1 MLGGDTAKT
10 IDDNSLTPVPDSERK
25 SGIYL
30 SWLPAGVAT
39 SLLQLTIAGDI
50 TALVGSQWGL
60 LAGAAVGTAV
70 LVLGWLFC
78 NIAYREGLSS
88 TVLPRFYGLG
98 LRGSAISSAAFGF
111 MIIALLASENVL
123 LYNGTLFAFHWH
135 DTAGLR
141 ILVYGVLT
149 IAWVALS
156 SFGIKLVTRT
166 SSALVLVFMCL
177 LAYMVFHIYSGSSA
191 GLGDA
196 FTQANTVLTGSG
208 SSRFVTV
215 MGILGG
221 QGTAL
226 ILVNADYTRYARS
239 RRAVGGVSLSGVIML
254 DIVGIALGILV
265 LTGGNPMVARYL
277 VLHGTATAA
286 TASAQAATLAA
297 TNTGAYFVIIAGAA
311 GFALM
316 YVAQTKV
323 QVLNTYSGSLALS
336 NLCYVLTGRHPNRF
350 AMIVLANAICLVMIA
365 ADVFGRLSG
374 VLNVLGMVVMA
385 FIALAIAD
393 FYIVTR
399 SRARD
404 TSAEVE
410 PVNWAGVSTL
420 VLASAVAYALY
431 RTGVFQYGFL
441 ASAVITVV
449 LYPPLRTMVLKP
461 TVRSIE
467 APVPAAE
474 AVS

>member
-297 TNTGAYFVIIAGAA
+297 TNTGAYFVIIAGGA

>member
-1 MLGGDTAKT
+1 MLGGDTAKA
-10 IDDNSLTPVPDSERK
+10 IDDNSLTPVPDEERK

-50 TALVGSQWGL
+50 TALVGSRWGL
-60 LAGAAVGTAV
+60 LAGAAVGSAV
-70 LVLGWLFC
+70 LILGWLFC

-98 LRGSAISSAAFGF
+98 LRGSAISSAAFAF

-123 LYNGTLFAFHWH
+123 LYNGTLFAFHWR
-135 DTAGLR
+135 DTTGLR

-149 IAWVALS
+149 IAWVGLS

-177 LAYMVFHIYSGSSA
+177 LAYMVFHIYSGSSTSI
-191 GLGDA
+191 GDA

-221 QGTAL
+221 QGSAL

-286 TASAQAATLAA
+286 TASAQATVLAA
-297 TNTGAYFVIIAGAA
+297 TNTGAYFVIIAGGA

-316 YVAQTKV
+316 YAAQTKV

-336 NLCYVLTGRHPNRF
+336 NLCYVLSGRHPNRF
-350 AMIVLANAICLVMIA
+350 AMIVLSNAICLVMIA
-365 ADVFGRLSG
+365 ANVFGKLSG

-393 FYIVTR
+393 FYIVNR
-399 SRARD
+399 SQVRD

-410 PVNWAGVSTL
+410 PVNWAGVLTLIIAST
-420 VLASAVAYALY
+420 VAYVLY
-431 RTGVFQYGFL
+431 RTGAFQYGFL

-461 TVRSIE
+461 TARALE
-467 APVPAAE
+467 TPAPTRE

>member
-1 MLGGDTAKT
+1 MLGGDTART
-10 IDDNSLTPVPDSERK
+10 IDDNSLTPVPEEERK
-25 SGIYL
+25 SGTYL

-60 LAGAAVGTAV
+60 LAGAVVGTLV
-70 LVLGWLFC
+70 LILGWLFC

-98 LRGSAISSAAFGF
+98 LRGSALSSAAFGI
-111 MIIALLASENVL
+111 MIIAFLASENVL

-156 SFGIKLVTRT
+156 TFGIKLVTRT
-166 SSALVLVFMCL
+166 SSALVILFMCL
-177 LAYMVFHIYSGSSA
+177 LAYMVFHIYHGSSTS
-191 GLGDA
+191 LGDA

-221 QGTAL
+221 QGGAL

-239 RRAVGGVSLSGVIML
+239 RRAVGAVSLSGVIML

-265 LTGGNPMVARYL
+265 LTGGNPMVAKYL

-286 TASAQAATLAA
+286 TAPAQAAALAA
-297 TNTGAYFVIIAGAA
+297 TNTGAYFVIIAGGA

-316 YVAQTKV
+316 YAAQTKV

-336 NLCYVLTGRHPNRF
+336 NLYYVLTDRHPNRLV
-350 AMIVLANAICLVMIA
+350 MIVLSNAICLAMIA

-374 VLNVLGMVVMA
+374 LLNVLGMVVMA

-393 FYIVTR
+393 FYIVAR
-399 SRARD
+399 CRARD

-410 PVNWAGVSTL
+410 AVNWAGVVTL
-420 VLASAVAYALY
+420 ILASGIAYVLY

-441 ASAVITVV
+441 ASAVIAVAV
-449 LYPPLRTMVLKP
+449 YPPLRMTVLRP
-461 TVRSIE
+461 TARDIE
-467 APVPAAE
+467 SRVPAPE

>member
-50 TALVGSQWGL
+50 TALVGSRWGL

-135 DTAGLR
+135 DSTGLR
-141 ILVYGVLT
+141 ILIYGVLT
-149 IAWVALS
+149 IAWIALS

-166 SSALVLVFMCL
+166 SSALVIVFMCL
-177 LAYMVFHIYSGSSA
+177 LAYMVFHIYSGSSTT
-191 GLGDA
+191 LGDA

-221 QGTAL
+221 QGGAL

-286 TASAQAATLAA
+286 TASAQAAALAA
-297 TNTGAYFVIIAGAA
+297 TNTGAYFVIIAGGA

-336 NLCYVLTGRHPNRF
+336 NLCYVLSGRHPNRF
-350 AMIVLANAICLVMIA
+350 AMIVLSNAICLVMIA

-393 FYIVTR
+393 FYIVAR
-399 SRARD
+399 SRPRD

-420 VLASAVAYALY
+420 VVASAVAYTLY
-431 RTGVFQYGFL
+431 RTDVFQYGFL
-441 ASAVITVV
+441 ASAVITVL
-449 LYPPLRTMVLKP
+449 LYPPLRMMVLKP

-467 APVPAAE
+467 APVHATE

>member
-50 TALVGSQWGL
+50 TALVGSRWGL

-135 DTAGLR
+135 DSTGLR
-141 ILVYGVLT
+141 ILIYGVLT
-149 IAWVALS
+149 IAWIALS

-166 SSALVLVFMCL
+166 SSALVVVFMCL
-177 LAYMVFHIYSGSSA
+177 LAYMVFHIYSGSSTS
-191 GLGDA
+191 LGDA

-221 QGTAL
+221 QGSAL

-286 TASAQAATLAA
+286 TASAQAAALAA
-297 TNTGAYFVIIAGAA
+297 TNTGAYFVIIAGGA

-336 NLCYVLTGRHPNRF
+336 NLCYVLSGRHPNRF
-350 AMIVLANAICLVMIA
+350 AMIVLSNAICLVMIA

-393 FYIVTR
+393 FYIVAR
-399 SRARD
+399 SRPRD

-420 VLASAVAYALY
+420 VVASAVAYALY

-441 ASAVITVV
+441 ASAVITVL

-467 APVPAAE
+467 APVHATE

>member
-50 TALVGSQWGL
+50 TALVGSRWGL

-135 DTAGLR
+135 DSTGLR
-141 ILVYGVLT
+141 ILIYGVLT
-149 IAWVALS
+149 IAWIALS

-177 LAYMVFHIYSGSSA
+177 LAYMVFHIYSGSSTT
-191 GLGDA
+191 LGDA

-221 QGTAL
+221 QGSAL

-286 TASAQAATLAA
+286 TASAQAAALAA
-297 TNTGAYFVIIAGAA
+297 TNTGAYFVIIAGGA

-336 NLCYVLTGRHPNRF
+336 NLCYVLSGRHPNRF
-350 AMIVLANAICLVMIA
+350 AMIVLSNAICLVMIA

-393 FYIVTR
+393 FYIVAR
-399 SRARD
+399 SRPRD

-420 VLASAVAYALY
+420 VVASAVAYTLY
-431 RTGVFQYGFL
+431 RTDVFQYGFL
-441 ASAVITVV
+441 ASAVITVL
-449 LYPPLRTMVLKP
+449 LYPPLRMMVLKP

-467 APVPAAE
+467 APVHATE

>member
-50 TALVGSQWGL
+50 TALVGSRWGL

-135 DTAGLR
+135 DSTGLR
-141 ILVYGVLT
+141 ILIYGVLT
-149 IAWVALS
+149 IAWIALS

-177 LAYMVFHIYSGSSA
+177 LAYMVFHIYSGSSTT
-191 GLGDA
+191 LGDA

-221 QGTAL
+221 QGSAL

-286 TASAQAATLAA
+286 TASAQAAALAA
-297 TNTGAYFVIIAGAA
+297 TNTGAYFVIIAGGA

-336 NLCYVLTGRHPNRF
+336 NLCYVLSGRHPNRF
-350 AMIVLANAICLVMIA
+350 AMIVLSNAICLVMIA

-374 VLNVLGMVVMA
+374 VLNVLGMVVMG

-393 FYIVTR
+393 FYIVAR

-410 PVNWAGVSTL
+410 PVNWAGVLTL
-420 VLASAVAYALY
+420 VIASTVAYALY

-441 ASAVITVV
+441 ASAVITVL
-449 LYPPLRTMVLKP
+449 LYPPLRMMVLKP

-467 APVPAAE
+467 APVHATE

>member
-1 MLGGDTAKT
+1 MLGGDTART

-50 TALVGSQWGL
+50 TALVGSRWGL

-78 NIAYREGLSS
+78 DIAYREGLSS

-141 ILVYGVLT
+141 ILIYGVLT

-177 LAYMVFHIYSGSSA
+177 LAYMVFHIYSGSSTT
-191 GLGDA
+191 LGDA

-221 QGTAL
+221 QGGAL

-286 TASAQAATLAA
+286 AASAQAAALAA
-297 TNTGAYFVIIAGAA
+297 TNTGAYFVIIAGGA

-336 NLCYVLTGRHPNRF
+336 NLCYVLTDRHPNRF
-350 AMIVLANAICLVMIA
+350 AMIVLSNAICLVMIA

-374 VLNVLGMVVMA
+374 LLNVLGMVVMA

-393 FYIVTR
+393 FYIVAR
-399 SRARD
+399 SRPRD

-410 PVNWAGVSTL
+410 SVNWAGVSTL
-420 VLASAVAYALY
+420 ILASGVAYALY

-449 LYPPLRTMVLKP
+449 LYPPLRKMVLKP
-461 TVRSIE
+461 TVRAVES
-467 APVPAAE
+467 PVHATE

>member
-1 MLGGDTAKT
+1 MLGGDTAKA
-10 IDDNSLTPVPDSERK
+10 IDDNSLTPVPDEERK

-50 TALVGSQWGL
+50 TALVGSRWGL
-60 LAGAAVGTAV
+60 LAGAAVGSAV

-123 LYNGTLFAFHWH
+123 LYNGTLFAFHWR
-135 DTAGLR
+135 DTTGLR
-141 ILVYGVLT
+141 ILIYGVLT
-149 IAWVALS
+149 IAWVGLS

-177 LAYMVFHIYSGSSA
+177 LAYMVFHIYSGSSTSI
-191 GLGDA
+191 GDA

-221 QGTAL
+221 QGSAL

-239 RRAVGGVSLSGVIML
+239 RKAVGGVSLSGVIML

-286 TASAQAATLAA
+286 TASAQATALAA
-297 TNTGAYFVIIAGAA
+297 TNTGAYFVIIAGGA

-316 YVAQTKV
+316 YAAQTKV

-336 NLCYVLTGRHPNRF
+336 NLCYVLSGRHPNRF
-350 AMIVLANAICLVMIA
+350 AMIVLSNAICLVMIA
-365 ADVFGRLSG
+365 ANVFGKLSG

-393 FYIVTR
+393 FYIVSR

-404 TSAEVE
+404 TSATVE
-410 PVNWAGVSTL
+410 PVNWAGVITLIIASTG
-420 VLASAVAYALY
+420 AYVLY
-431 RTGVFQYGFL
+431 RTGAFQYGFL

-449 LYPPLRTMVLKP
+449 LYPPLRVMVLKP
-461 TVRSIE
+461 TVRALA
-467 APVPAAE
+467 APAPARE

>member
-50 TALVGSQWGL
+50 TALVGSRWGL

-135 DTAGLR
+135 DSTGLR
-141 ILVYGVLT
+141 ILIYGVLT
-149 IAWVALS
+149 IAWIALS

-177 LAYMVFHIYSGSSA
+177 LAYMVFHIYSGSSTT
-191 GLGDA
+191 LGDA

-221 QGTAL
+221 QGSAL

-286 TASAQAATLAA
+286 TASAQAAALAA
-297 TNTGAYFVIIAGAA
+297 TNTGAYFVIIAGGA

-336 NLCYVLTGRHPNRF
+336 NLCYVLSGRHPNRF
-350 AMIVLANAICLVMIA
+350 AMIVLSNAICLVMIA

-393 FYIVTR
+393 FYIVAR
-399 SRARD
+399 SRPRD

-420 VLASAVAYALY
+420 VVASAVAYTLY
-431 RTGVFQYGFL
+431 RTDVFQYGFL
-441 ASAVITVV
+441 ASAVITVL

-461 TVRSIE
+461 TVRPIE
-467 APVPAAE
+467 APVHATE

>member
-50 TALVGSQWGL
+50 TALVGSRWGL

-135 DTAGLR
+135 DSTGLR
-141 ILVYGVLT
+141 ILIYGVLT
-149 IAWVALS
+149 IAWIALS

-177 LAYMVFHIYSGSSA
+177 LAYMVFHIYSGSSTT
-191 GLGDA
+191 LGDA
-196 FTQANTVLTGSG
+196 FTQANTVLTGTG

-221 QGTAL
+221 QGSAL

-286 TASAQAATLAA
+286 TASAQAAALAA
-297 TNTGAYFVIIAGAA
+297 TNTGAYFVIIAGGA

-336 NLCYVLTGRHPNRF
+336 NLCYVLSGRHPNRF
-350 AMIVLANAICLVMIA
+350 AMIVLSNAICLVMIA

-393 FYIVTR
+393 FYIVAR
-399 SRARD
+399 SRPRD

-420 VLASAVAYALY
+420 VVASAVAYTLY
-431 RTGVFQYGFL
+431 RTDVFQYGFL
-441 ASAVITVV
+441 ASAVITVL
-449 LYPPLRTMVLKP
+449 LYPPLRMMVLKP

-467 APVPAAE
+467 APVHATE

>member
-50 TALVGSQWGL
+50 TALVGSRWGL

-123 LYNGTLFAFHWH
+123 LYNGTLFAFHWR
-135 DTAGLR
+135 DTTGLR
-141 ILVYGVLT
+141 ILIYGVLT
-149 IAWVALS
+149 IAWIALS

-177 LAYMVFHIYSGSSA
+177 LAYMVFHIYSGSSTT
-191 GLGDA
+191 LGDA

-221 QGTAL
+221 QGSAL

-286 TASAQAATLAA
+286 TASAQAAALAA
-297 TNTGAYFVIIAGAA
+297 TNTGAYFVIIAGGA

-336 NLCYVLTGRHPNRF
+336 NLCYVLSGRHPNRF
-350 AMIVLANAICLVMIA
+350 AMIVLSNAICLVMIA

-393 FYIVTR
+393 FYIVAR
-399 SRARD
+399 SRPRD

-420 VLASAVAYALY
+420 VVASAVAYTLY
-431 RTGVFQYGFL
+431 RTDVFQYGFL
-441 ASAVITVV
+441 ASAVITVL
-449 LYPPLRTMVLKP
+449 LYPPLRMMVLKP

-467 APVPAAE
+467 APVHATE

>member
-50 TALVGSQWGL
+50 TALVGSRWGL

-135 DTAGLR
+135 DSTGLR
-141 ILVYGVLT
+141 ILIYGVLT
-149 IAWVALS
+149 IAWIALS

-166 SSALVLVFMCL
+166 SSALVIVFMCL
-177 LAYMVFHIYSGSSA
+177 LAYMVFHIYSGSSTT
-191 GLGDA
+191 LGDA

-221 QGTAL
+221 QGSAL

-286 TASAQAATLAA
+286 TASAQAAALAA
-297 TNTGAYFVIIAGAA
+297 TNTGAYFVIIAGGA

-336 NLCYVLTGRHPNRF
+336 NLCYVLSGRHPNRF
-350 AMIVLANAICLVMIA
+350 AMIVLSNAICLVMIA

-393 FYIVTR
+393 FYIVAR
-399 SRARD
+399 SRPRD

-420 VLASAVAYALY
+420 VVASAVAYTLY
-431 RTGVFQYGFL
+431 RTDVFQYGFL
-441 ASAVITVV
+441 ASAVITVL
-449 LYPPLRTMVLKP
+449 LYPPLRMMVLKP

-467 APVPAAE
+467 APVHATE